1 MTEGQKGVGSR
12 IVWGGCVTNHCNQRA
27 FHWQADKGVSGCNAI
42 RSILSVL
49 HTVKMANI
57 QARCLHLVM
66 VNIQGRCVHKLS
78 TLWICRRG
86 ICAAEQGRGG
96 GGVKGSDASGLRFL
110 CTRPSG
116 DDNSLSS
123 LWELETISLQNKE
136 EEEKGWLLLSLELA
150 TGQRGGLSFLQD
162 DHLSAGGITFIG
174 AQVFV
179 QRMVQLPCNFQK
191 FRYKSWFCEDVW
203 EMFLNCSSSFGW
215 RRSPQCGYS
224 CGVNDII
231 NRSILFKTV
240 PMH

>member
-1 MTEGQKGVGSR
+1 MRDQSLQSKGISLTSRQGGQWVQRNQVDPVSFS
-12 IVWGGCVTNHCNQRA
+12 HCE
-27 FHWQADKGVSGCNAI
+27 DGEYTTVLC
-42 RSILSVL
+42 SVF
-49 HTVKMANI
+49 
-57 QARCLHLVM
+57 LVM
-66 VNIQGRCVHKLS
+66 VNIQGRCLHKLC

-86 ICAAEQGRGG
+86 ICAAEQAGGR

-150 TGQRGGLSFLQD
+150 TGQRGGLSFLQE

-224 CGVNDII
+224 CGVNDIM

-240 PMH
+240 LMH